1 MIYTAALLGAGVCEV
16 LGVVFLNQ
24 MAKSQNIKK
33 IALFIL
39 VAITFGISLSLL
51 SFAMN
56 ILPMSV
62 AYSIWTGI
70 GAVGA
75 VGAVGVG
82 VIFNKEKIGIKK
94 AVYLFLIVF
103 SVIMLKL
110 I

>member
-24 MAKSQNIKK
+24 MAKSKNIKK
-33 IALFIL
+33 IALFMLI
-39 VAITFGISLSLL
+39 VVTFGISLSLL
-51 SFAMN
+51 GFAMN
-56 ILPMSV
+56 SLPMSI
-62 AYSIWTGI
+62 AYSVWTGI
-70 GAVGA
+70 GA

-82 VIFNKEKIGIKK
+82 VIFNGEKVGIKK
-94 AVYLFLIVF
+94 GVYLFLIIF

>member
-1 MIYTAALLGAGVCEV
+1 MIYTAALFGAGVCEV

-33 IALFIL
+33 IALFML
-39 VAITFGISLSLL
+39 VAVTFGISLSLL

-62 AYSIWTGI
+62 VYSIWTGI
-70 GAVGA
+70 GAI
-75 VGAVGVG
+75 GVG

-94 AVYLFLIVF
+94 VVYLFLIVF

>member
-33 IALFIL
+33 IALFML
-39 VAITFGISLSLL
+39 VAVTFGISLSLL

-70 GAVGA
+70 
-75 VGAVGVG
+75 GAVGVG

>member
-33 IALFIL
+33 IALFML
-39 VAITFGISLSLL
+39 VAVTFGISLSLL

-70 GAVGA
+70 GAI
-75 VGAVGVG
+75 GAVGVG